1 MSAISSITR
10 AIIKAYLEVFI
21 ENLVNEYRGRLI
33 PKLDIPA
40 AYLSGQSST
49 EQSELLQ
56 TAIVPSELLR
66 INEFERGFSSRL
78 GTTYEECA
86 KLIALEHHQEA
97 SRSYEISGEVSIE
110 AIHEIERQLA
120 LFEQSA
126 DKNENKPA
134 FEEMIEAVLEAQ
146 KTNHLVTRSVKADL
160 YVLSHDGSQFF
171 FEIKGSKPNKG
182 QCLEVIQRL
191 LRFHLLCG
199 QSRPAAQCYYAM
211 AYNPYGPNRS
221 DYKWSVARKY
231 TPFEQAVIMGDEFWN
246 IIGGETAYEELLDI
260 YQEVGRE
267 KGKYMLDA
275 LAFGF

>member
-40 AYLSGQSST
+40 AYLSCKSSKGQLKPF
-49 EQSELLQ
+49 QA
-56 TAIVPSELLR
+56 AIMPSELLR
-66 INEFERGFSSRL
+66 INEFERGFSSGL

-86 KLIALEHHQEA
+86 KLIALEHHREA
-97 SRSYEISGEVSIE
+97 HRSYEITGEVSIE
-110 AIHEIERQLA
+110 AINEIERQIA

-126 DKNENKPA
+126 DKNANKPS
-134 FEEMIEAVLEAQ
+134 FDEMIQAVLDAQ
-146 KTNHLVTRSVKADL
+146 KNNHLVRRSVKADL
-160 YVLSHDGSQFF
+160 YVLARDGRKFF

-191 LRFHLLCG
+191 LRFHLLCPE
-199 QSRPAAQCYYAM
+199 SRPDSQSYYAM

-231 TPFEQAVIMGDEFWN
+231 TPFDQAIIMGHEFWN

-267 KGKYMLDA
+267 KGEYMLDA

>member
-1 MSAISSITR
+1 MSAISSTTLV
-10 AIIKAYLEVFI
+10 IIKAYLEVFI
-21 ENLVNEYRGRLI
+21 ENLINEYRGRLI

-40 AYLSGQSST
+40 AYLSSPSSR
-49 EQSELLQ
+49 EQSKLLQ
-56 TAIVPSELLR
+56 TAIFPSELLR
-66 INEFERGFSSRL
+66 INEFERGFSRL
-78 GTTYEECA
+78 GATYEECA
-86 KLIALEHHQEA
+86 KLIALEHHKEA
-97 SRSYEISGEVSIE
+97 HRSYEIAGEVSVE
-110 AIHEIERQLA
+110 AINEIERQIA

-126 DKNENKPA
+126 DKNATKPG

-146 KTNHLVTRSVKADL
+146 KTNHLVRRSVKADL
-160 YVLSHDGSQFF
+160 YVLSRDGRKFF

-191 LRFHLLCG
+191 LRYHLLCG
-199 QSRPAAQCYYAM
+199 ESRPAAQCYYAM

-231 TPFEQAVIMGDEFWN
+231 TPFEQAVIMGYEFWN

-267 KGKYMLDA
+267 KGKHMLDA

>member
-1 MSAISSITR
+1 MSAISSTTR
-10 AIIKAYLEVFI
+10 VIIKAYLEVFI
-21 ENLVNEYRGRLI
+21 ENIVNEYRGRLI

-40 AYLSGQSST
+40 THLSSPSST

-56 TAIVPSELLR
+56 TAIVPSELLG
-66 INEFERGFSSRL
+66 INEFERGFSNRL

-97 SRSYEISGEVSIE
+97 RRSYEIAGEVSVE
-110 AIHEIERQLA
+110 AINEIERQIA

-126 DKNENKPA
+126 DKNANKPA

-146 KTNHLVTRSVKADL
+146 KTNHLVRRSVKADL
-160 YVLSHDGSQFF
+160 YVLSRDGRKFF
-171 FEIKGSKPNKG
+171 FEIKGPKPNKG

-191 LRFHLLCG
+191 LRYHLLCG
-199 QSRPAAQCYYAM
+199 LSRPDAQSYYAM

-231 TPFEQAVIMGDEFWN
+231 TPFEQAVIMGHEFWN

-260 YQEVGRE
+260 YQEIGRE
-267 KGKYMLDA
+267 KRNYMLDA

>member
-1 MSAISSITR
+1 MSAISSTTR
-10 AIIKAYLEVFI
+10 VIIKAYLEVFI

-33 PKLDIPA
+33 PKLDIPEA
-40 AYLSGQSST
+40 HLSYT

-56 TAIVPSELLR
+56 AAIVPSELLR
-66 INEFERGFSSRL
+66 INKFEIGFSSRL

-86 KLIALEHHQEA
+86 KLIALEHHKEA
-97 SRSYEISGEVSIE
+97 HRSYEISGEVSVE
-110 AIHEIERQLA
+110 AIKEIERQIA

-126 DKNENKPA
+126 DKNANKPD

-146 KTNHLVTRSVKADL
+146 KTNHLVRRSVRVKADL
-160 YVLSHDGSQFF
+160 YVLSRDGSKFF

-191 LRFHLLCG
+191 LRYHLLCG
-199 QSRPAAQCYYAM
+199 LSRPDAQSYYAM

-221 DYKWSVARKY
+221 DYKWPVARKY
-231 TPFEQAVIMGDEFWN
+231 TPFEQAVIMGHEFWN

-267 KGKYMLDA
+267 KGKHMLDA

>member
-1 MSAISSITR
+1 MSAISSTTR
-10 AIIKAYLEVFI
+10 VIIKAYLEVFI

-40 AYLSGQSST
+40 AYLSSPSST

-56 TAIVPSELLR
+56 AAIVPSELLR
-66 INEFERGFSSRL
+66 INEFEIGFSRL
-78 GTTYEECA
+78 STTYEECA
-86 KLIALEHHQEA
+86 KLIALEHHKEA
-97 SRSYEISGEVSIE
+97 HRSYEISGEVSIE
-110 AIHEIERQLA
+110 AVNEIERQIA

-126 DKNENKPA
+126 DKNVTKPG
-134 FEEMIEAVLEAQ
+134 FEKMIEAVLEAQ
-146 KTNHLVTRSVKADL
+146 KTNHLVRRSVKADL
-160 YVLSHDGSQFF
+160 YVLSHDGRKFF

-191 LRFHLLCG
+191 LRYHLLCG
-199 QSRPAAQCYYAM
+199 QSRPDAQSYYAM

-231 TPFEQAVIMGDEFWN
+231 TPFEQAVIMGHEFWN

-267 KGKYMLDA
+267 KGKHMLDA

>member
-1 MSAISSITR
+1 M
-10 AIIKAYLEVFI
+10 
-21 ENLVNEYRGRLI
+21 
-33 PKLDIPA
+33 
-40 AYLSGQSST
+40 
-49 EQSELLQ
+49 
-56 TAIVPSELLR
+56 
-66 INEFERGFSSRL
+66 

-110 AIHEIERQLA
+110 AVNEIERQIA

-126 DKNENKPA
+126 DKNATKPG

-146 KTNHLVTRSVKADL
+146 KTNHLVRRSVKADL
-160 YVLSHDGSQFF
+160 YVLSRDGRKFF

-191 LRFHLLCG
+191 LRYHLLCG
-199 QSRPAAQCYYAM
+199 LSRPDAQSYYAM

-231 TPFEQAVIMGDEFWN
+231 TPFEQAVIMGHEFWN

-267 KGKYMLDA
+267 KGKHMLDA

>member
-1 MSAISSITR
+1 MSAISSTTR
-10 AIIKAYLEVFI
+10 VIIKAYLEVFI

-40 AYLSGQSST
+40 TYLSCKSSKGQLKPF
-49 EQSELLQ
+49 QA
-56 TAIVPSELLR
+56 AIMPSELLR
-66 INEFERGFSSRL
+66 INEFERGFSSSL

-110 AIHEIERQLA
+110 AINEIERQIA
-120 LFEQSA
+120 LFEESA
-126 DKNENKPA
+126 DKNANKPA

-146 KTNHLVTRSVKADL
+146 KTNHLVRRSVKADL
-160 YVLSHDGSQFF
+160 YVLSRDGRKFF

-191 LRFHLLCG
+191 LRYHLLCG
-199 QSRPAAQCYYAM
+199 QSRPAAQSYYAM

-231 TPFEQAVIMGDEFWN
+231 TPFEQAVIMGHEFWN

-267 KGKYMLDA
+267 KGKHMLDA